1 MTRREFISRS
11 SGLLAGTALV
21 SQTSGAT
28 AETVRGITGPFRVI
42 DVHDHILNTAGPNL
56 TEAARKY
63 HPPHGTIETLIRKM
77 DEAGVD
83 HGFLLTYS
91 AEDLGA
97 EIRARNVDPIDLKP
111 VVNRTYQINAWKAHR
126 DRFWLY
132 VNYSNALKETFPDDL
147 ERDLEQ
153 GAVGWK
159 YMPVFYGFLA
169 DNHGFLPGYEVC
181 RRHRA
186 SVIIDL
192 CYWLIGSYQPYRPES
207 PSTRLPGGA
216 PDYPL
221 YNETRER
228 QRIVKS
234 LEDYARLLDPVFS
247 AFPTVPIL
255 LAHRGTPRDDKDFE
269 SVLSLVKRHANVYL
283 DTSAQN
289 QLMSRAAYRGI
300 IEAVGV
306 RKLMWGTDWI
316 GSNMDKSLSSWRMIQ
331 DQCDFLSE
339 AEKAMILH
347 ENALRFAQG
356 EA

>member
-1 MTRREFISRS
+1 RQHGVSSTPQGGERPVRRRKFIAGSAGVFVSSALTSR
-11 SGLLAGTALV
+11 
-21 SQTSGAT
+21 TSRAP
-28 AETVRGITGPFRVI
+28 AETIRGIKGPFRVI
-42 DVHDHILNTAGPNL
+42 DVHDHTNNTAAPNIPDR
-56 TEAARKY
+56 ARS
-63 HPPHGTIETLIRKM
+63 HDHLQTGDGTIEALVHGM
-77 DEAGVD
+77 DAAGVD

-91 AEDLGA
+91 AEDLA
-97 EIRARNVDPIDLKP
+97 ADIRASKHDPIDLKP

-207 PSTRLPGGA
+207 PSTTLPGGA

-228 QRIVKS
+228 QKIVNS
-234 LEDYARLLDPVFS
+234 FEDYARLLDPVFS

-269 SVLSLVKRHANVYL
+269 SVLSLVKRHPNVHL

-289 QLMSRAAYRGI
+289 QVM
-300 IEAVGV
+300 
-306 RKLMWGTDWI
+306 
-316 GSNMDKSLSSWRMIQ
+316 
-331 DQCDFLSE
+331 
-339 AEKAMILH
+339 
-347 ENALRFAQG
+347 
-356 EA
+356 